1 MRIVCTRKSPTV
13 AEYYIRA
20 AMHMR
25 KDAIVR
31 DLQTTKNE
39 TDINHGASR
48 ELFDV
53 VNIAVRIETERVLYA

>member
-1 MRIVCTRKSPTV
+1 
-13 AEYYIRA
+13 
-20 AMHMR
+20 MHMR

-53 VNIAVRIETERVLYA
+53 VNIAVRIEPERVLYA